1 MSNMKNDSDT
11 KDKNELVDQ
20 DSRSGDAVAQLI
32 NLAGLRPTIPN
43 DIERRVYARVRQD
56 WQTVTK
62 RQHSTRWAAIF
73 ALAAS
78 VVLAITLTLQPSSP
92 PLQTLGTIAMVAGN
106 TSNDADGFFVG
117 RSIIQGDTITTTR
130 DESLSVTLAGGISL
144 RISSGSSIRFDAADD
159 FMLKQGL
166 VYADSGQAIY
176 RDHGITIRTLDGSAT
191 DIGTQFAVAYEDGD
205 MSVAVRE
212 GRVDVSHD
220 QGSYLAIAGEKL
232 TLRPNEPFVVAPIAI
247 NDSSWNWAVELAPTF
262 DIDQR
267 SLMDFLKWAA
277 RETGRELVF
286 ADDEV
291 RMAAMGTI
299 LSGSV
304 QNFSP
309 DEAAQSVLSTTQF
322 QYRID
327 EYQIVIEK

>member
-1 MSNMKNDSDT
+1 MKNHSDT
-11 KDKNELVDQ
+11 RDKEELVDKASRGE
-20 DSRSGDAVAQLI
+20 DSVAQLI
-32 NLAGLRPTIPN
+32 NLAGLRLTIPN
-43 DIERRVYARVRQD
+43 DIERRVYARVKQD
-56 WQTVTK
+56 WRTVTK
-62 RQHSTRWAAIF
+62 RQRSIRWAGAF

-78 VVLAITLTLQPSSP
+78 VVLAITVTLQPSSP

-106 TSNDADGFFVG
+106 TSVDADGFFVG
-117 RSIIQGDTITTTR
+117 RNISRGDTITTAN
-130 DESLSVTLAGGISL
+130 DESLSVTLTGGISL

-159 FMLKQGL
+159 FMLKQGQ
-166 VYADSGQAIY
+166 VYVDSGQAIY
-176 RDHGITIRTLDGSAT
+176 RENGITIRTLDGSAT
-191 DIGTQFAVAYEDGD
+191 DIGTQFAVTYEGGD

-247 NDSSWNWAVELAPTF
+247 NDSSWIWAVELAPTF

-286 ADDEV
+286 ADDEL
-291 RMAAMGTI
+291 RMSAMGTI

-304 QNFSP
+304 RNFSP
-309 DEAAQSVLSTTQF
+309 DEAAQSVLSTTKF
-322 QYRID
+322 EYRID